1 MVMYAAWL
9 RDSTSH
15 QVLSCSEERPSD
27 LVAAEIR
34 MNRSTPQKQTGNRI
48 HPEAGWRRARLIVPM
63 RLVTAPERHSNQ
75 GRFGLAELIDFEVQ
89 LASDRDRPREEL
101 IARDRAIALRWQNH
115 PKSATELV
123 TRWLA
128 SLPRSSAG
136 STAGERV
143 ERAHVIANWLV
154 FVVFALI
161 GVTIALA
168 VLQFTGDHP
177 INVFVVLGVFVF
189 LQWINLLGTFAAFV
203 WSRSSPGFLAH
214 FPLSALV
221 RKLIVK
227 IAGADDAGRFLARRS
242 LYGGVERWVLFRAMQ
257 LGAVAFNVGAIS
269 TFIAAVSF
277 TDLAF
282 AWSTTLQV
290 GAEGLQRF
298 CEGLAAP
305 WRLWL
310 PDAVPTLDLVGATQY
325 FRIDSAYVNAP
336 AGARVRDAALTGGWW
351 PFLLMSLLVYGLLPR
366 LALAVWGTVGM
377 HRAFHKLSFDTPEET
392 EVIARLTNPRVRR
405 VQGNDPGN
413 VAPLGEG
420 HPPLDRP
427 QQFNRDEPA
436 IAVRWRDAEI
446 SDDAFLRRLHERFGA
461 RVEAPIASAGG
472 HDHREDEALLRRIER
487 SEQPVLL
494 LAEPWNAPDRA
505 FKRLIQSL
513 RAHGHSSRKIYVLL
527 TTGGSDE
534 QRGVWAGY
542 LAELGDPYIALDAL

>member
-1 MVMYAAWL
+1 M
-9 RDSTSH
+9 
-15 QVLSCSEERPSD
+15 
-27 LVAAEIR
+27 
-34 MNRSTPQKQTGNRI
+34 
-48 HPEAGWRRARLIVPM
+48 
-63 RLVTAPERHSNQ
+63 TAPELHSNQ

-101 IARDRAIALRWQNH
+101 IARDRAIALRWQDD
-115 PKSATELV
+115 PRTAAELV

-128 SLPRSSAG
+128 SLQRRSADP
-136 STAGERV
+136 TTGERV
-143 ERAHVIANWLV
+143 ERAQLLANW
-154 FVVFALI
+154 VVFALFGLI
-161 GVTIALA
+161 GAMVALA

-177 INVFVVLGVFVF
+177 INVLVVLGVFVF
-189 LQWINLLGTFAAFV
+189 LQWLNLLGTIIAFV
-203 WSRSSPGFLAH
+203 WSRSSPGFLAN

-221 RKLIVK
+221 RKLITKMV
-227 IAGADDAGRFLARRS
+227 GADDAGRLLARRS

-257 LGAVAFNVGAIS
+257 VGAVAFNVGAIA

-298 CEGLAAP
+298 CEGLAVP

-310 PDAVPTLDLVGATQY
+310 PDAVPSPDLVHATQY

-336 AGARVRDAALTGGWW
+336 AGARVQDAALAGGWW
-351 PFLLMSLLVYGLLPR
+351 PFLLMCMLVYGLFPR
-366 LALAVWGTVGM
+366 LVLVLWGRVGM
-377 HRAFHKLSFDTPEET
+377 NHAFAKLPFDTPEEA
-392 EVIARLTNPRVRR
+392 EVIVRLTNPRVRR
-405 VQGNDPGN
+405 VQEDDPGN

-420 HPPLDRP
+420 HQPLGRP
-427 QQFNRDEPA
+427 QQFSQDEPA

-446 SDDAFLRRLHERFGA
+446 SDDAFLKRLRARFGA
-461 RVEAPIASAGG
+461 LVEPPIASAGG
-472 HDHREDEALLRRIER
+472 HDHSEDEALLRRLEG
-487 SEQPVLL
+487 SKQSVLL

-527 TTGGSDE
+527 TSGGNDE
-534 QRGVWAGY
+534 QREVWAGY
-542 LAELGDPYIALDAL
+542 LAELADPYIALDAL